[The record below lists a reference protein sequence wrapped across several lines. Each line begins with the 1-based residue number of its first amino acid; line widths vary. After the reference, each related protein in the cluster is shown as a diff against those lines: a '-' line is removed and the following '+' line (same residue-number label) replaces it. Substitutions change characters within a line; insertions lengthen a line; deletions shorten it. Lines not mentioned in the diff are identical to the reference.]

1 MILSAV
7 LGRLVLVAT
16 TTALARVVQIDAA
29 QGWLISDDL
38 SESPVRRTDFFY
50 GGGWR
55 PPRLTI
61 IKITSRA
68 GYFHLGKGSSSGAVG
83 AWYSYIGTLRH

>member
-16 TTALARVVQIDAA
+16 TTALARNERFDAA

-38 SESPVRRTDFFY
+38 SESPVRRGTDLPL
-50 GGGWR
+50 WR
-55 PPRLTI
+55 RLAAASPFDDYQNNKSRWVFSPR
-61 IKITSRA
+61 
-68 GYFHLGKGSSSGAVG
+68 
-83 AWYSYIGTLRH
+83 